1 MRNWPWITRRRNLG
15 TLLRLAIVVVVLVG
29 GATAWVVVAG
39 IGPAIFHDH
48 MGQTDGSGVDTT
60 QHAEEAF
67 RSASALSLALALTA
81 ALSTSIA
88 VSVFLTRRITSSLTP
103 LTEAAGRVAGG
114 DYTASVPAVGM
125 GTEFDELADAFNTM
139 ASDLA
144 RIEMTRSQMLG
155 DLAHEMRTPVT
166 TLGAYLEAITEGVEK
181 ADPATLAMLG
191 DQVARLARLSEDI
204 ALVIT
209 AEEGRLSMRRVATR
223 AGQIV
228 TDATN
233 QATARFAARGV
244 DLDVRVAA
252 AAATAVVDADADRI
266 AQVLTNLLD
275 NALRHTPP
283 AGRVVVTAHQ
293 VDRVLRV
300 EVADNGD
307 GIPAEHLP
315 YVFDR
320 FYRVDKAR
328 DRAHGGSGVGLA
340 VARAITEAHGGT
352 ISVSSD
358 GSGRGATFVVTLPLH
373 RAPAE

>member
-15 TLLRLAIVVVVLVG
+15 TLLRVAIVVVVLVG

-81 ALSTSIA
+81 ALITSIA

-114 DYTASVPAVGM
+114 DYTASVPTVGM

-144 RIEMTRSQMLG
+144 RIEMTRSQMLS

-166 TLGAYLEAITEGVEK
+166 TLGAYLEAIAEGVEK

-223 AGQIV
+223 AGRIV
-228 TDATN
+228 ADATN

-252 AAATAVVDADADRI
+252 AGAIVDADADRI

-283 AGRVVVTAHQ
+283 DGRVVVTAQQ
-293 VDRVLRV
+293 VDGVLRI

-315 YVFDR
+315 HVFDR
-320 FYRVDKAR
+320 FYRVDRAR

-340 VARAITEAHGGT
+340 IARAITEAHGGT
-352 ISVSSD
+352 IRVSSD
-358 GSGRGATFVVTLPLH
+358 GSGRGATFVVALPLH
-373 RAPAE
+373 RARAE